1 MRAFVTASLVV
12 VAALAACSRE
22 TPPAVAQAP
31 ADAPAPLPPP
41 AMDDP
46 GVATAE
52 HVAGD
57 PMATPPELDPAPW
70 SAPALAADAV
80 PAHYL
85 AQWRKAD
92 NRATCA
98 PLAPVDTADRPDA
111 KPRPANFSGGWAV
124 AYDEPGLRSAFGVA
138 GAGVAATGAGD
149 SPFPDSITWADGSIA
164 SYGLEGGTGPGYLA
178 YLEVDGQGCLYNV
191 WSNLGEA
198 HLLHLLSS
206 LRKVDVR

>member
-1 MRAFVTASLVV
+1 MRTVFASGFLLV
-12 VAALAACSRE
+12 ALLAACSRE
-22 TPPAVAQAP
+22 TPPAVAQGP
-31 ADAPAPLPPP
+31 ADVPAPLPPP
-41 AMDDP
+41 EMEDP
-46 GVATAE
+46 GVPPAE
-52 HVAGD
+52 HVS
-57 PMATPPELDPAPW
+57 PTPATLEPAPW
-70 SAPALAADAV
+70 SAPPLAADAV

-138 GAGVAATGAGD
+138 GAGVEATGAGD

-206 LRKVDVR
+206 LRKVDIR